1 MNINLLLIQKVRED
15 LVEVS
20 NLVALLLMLG
30 DMLVE
35 ALSIDYCL
43 DGVLHI

>member
-1 MNINLLLIQKVRED
+1 MNIDLLLIQKVRED

-43 DGVLHI
+43 DGVLHV

>member
-1 MNINLLLIQKVRED
+1 MNVNLLLVQEVGED

-30 DMLVE
+30 NMLVE

-43 DGVLHI
+43 DRVLNI

>member
-1 MNINLLLIQKVRED
+1 MNVNLLLIQKVRED

-20 NLVALLLMLG
+20 YLVGLLLMLG

-43 DGVLHI
+43 DGVLNI

>member
-1 MNINLLLIQKVRED
+1 MNVYLLLIQEVRED

-35 ALSIDYCL
+35 AVSIDYCL
-43 DGVLHI
+43 DGVLNI